1 MEKEIFVIKEDGSRE
16 KFRPSKVR
24 RALRRSGM
32 DANEVEEALDML
44 YPQLEEGM
52 ATKKIYALVFRIIRE
67 LRPEVGHRYN
77 LKRAL
82 LLLGPAG
89 YFFEDYVGKLFA
101 ALGYEIAVRQV
112 PTGKCITHEVDVI
125 ARKGREK
132 LMVECKFRNQPGDR
146 CRIQTAL
153 YIYAR
158 FLDLRDGAR
167 IYSKNPF
174 SNACLVTNAK
184 FSGDAIAYSECMGMR
199 LIGWRY
205 PLKESL
211 EVLIDR
217 TRCYPVSVIRM
228 SPQTLHKLL
237 KKGVTTVDDV
247 PATAKKLRN
256 LTGISLSNAARIV
269 REASLA
275 NGANG
280 EGKADGKRNGA
291 KNGKVASGE
300 SGRGRR
306 SAKADAKKKGPMK
319 NGKITGKVKGKTK
332 TGGKRFLN
340 SSK

>member
-16 KFRPSKVR
+16 KFRPAKVR

-32 DANEVEEALDML
+32 DSKEVDKALEML

-52 ATKKIYALVFRIIRE
+52 TTKKIYALVFRIIRE

-101 ALGYEIAVRQV
+101 ALEYQIAVRQV
-112 PTGKCITHEVDVI
+112 PMGKCITHEVDVI
-125 ARKGREK
+125 AWKGREK

-158 FLDLRDGAR
+158 FLDLRNGAR

-174 SNACLVTNAK
+174 TNACLVTNAK

-199 LIGWRY
+199 LIGWKY
-205 PLKESL
+205 PLKGSL
-211 EVLIDR
+211 EVLIDK

-228 SPQTLHKLL
+228 NLQTLHKLL
-237 KKGVTTVDDV
+237 KKGVTTVNDV
-247 PATAKKLRN
+247 PATAKELRK

-275 NGANG
+275 NGTNG
-280 EGKADGKRNGA
+280 NGKGNGVKKGK
-291 KNGKVASGE
+291 KNGKE
-300 SGRGRR
+300 
-306 SAKADAKKKGPMK
+306 
-319 NGKITGKVKGKTK
+319 I
-332 TGGKRFLN
+332 GGKRKKEGGKRAP
-340 SSK
+340 SSSR